1 MKPISIN
8 AMNIAAR
15 FIVPMFKFNIDDKA
29 SQFVIHKF
37 RFVGVNLNYS
47 ALKSYNMRDLHTN
60 KVRGY
65 RTSLSELYI

>member
-1 MKPISIN
+1 M
-8 AMNIAAR
+8 MNF
-15 FIVPMFKFNIDDKA
+15 FITKL
-29 SQFVIHKF
+29 